1 LGSRLKTIT
10 ITITKSCDV
19 SRIIDAD
26 NRRNLLLSH
35 AGAHN
40 ADKKCGADSVRAC
53 GNCYFE
59 AIFAAFSVGN
69 HR

>member
-1 LGSRLKTIT
+1 VVVVLGSRLKTITKT

-26 NRRNLLLSH
+26 GWSNLLLFV

-40 ADKKCGADSVRAC
+40 ADNKCGADSVRAT
-53 GNCYFE
+53 
-59 AIFAAFSVGN
+59 
-69 HR
+69 

>member
-1 LGSRLKTIT
+1 LA
-10 ITITKSCDV
+10 DV

-26 NRRNLLLSH
+26 NRSNLLLFV

-40 ADKKCGADSVRAC
+40 VDKECGADYVRAAKFR
-53 GNCYFE
+53 GFN
-59 AIFAAFSVGN
+59 AIFAAFSVGI

>member
-1 LGSRLKTIT
+1 
-10 ITITKSCDV
+10 V

-26 NRRNLLLSH
+26 KWRNLLLFV

-40 ADKKCGADSVRAC
+40 ADKKCGADSVQAS
-53 GNCYFE
+53 GNRYFE

-69 HR
+69 RR